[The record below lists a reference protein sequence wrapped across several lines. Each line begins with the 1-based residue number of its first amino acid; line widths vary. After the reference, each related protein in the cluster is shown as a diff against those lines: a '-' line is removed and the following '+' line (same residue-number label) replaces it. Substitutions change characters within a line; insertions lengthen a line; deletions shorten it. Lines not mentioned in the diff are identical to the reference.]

1 MSKVAL
7 ALILAAEFGRAADE
21 EGRSASSTA
30 ATAAVC
36 ERCRNLLRVRT
47 ASAVTTTL
55 PVENSWLGEFPEL
68 GVSTETFW
76 LRQTLYTQTNK
87 RFVNGPRCDRR
98 VP

>member
-1 MSKVAL
+1 MRQGV
-7 ALILAAEFGRAADE
+7 EQ
-21 EGRSASSTA
+21 
-30 ATAAVC
+30 AVQLRRRLC
-36 ERCRNLLRVRT
+36 VSGVEILLRVRT

-87 RFVNGPRCDRR
+87 RFEDGPRCDRR